1 MLPSA
6 IAPRLLFATLTL
18 TLCVVCVVSLAMF
31 VNSRMVI
38 DRFVDAS
45 VELRRD
51 NLSAQLEARLTQA
64 TAALERE
71 IDGLMRDRRI
81 ADLQRALDESAAEI
95 ASISGIRVLDTD
107 GEVIASAGDA
117 TGLSASP
124 SGVTWQTERVV
135 ASRDIA
141 LGGNRLGALSL
152 AFSLEPFNR
161 EIDAFRARQLEIR
174 RDWRTD
180 ATAWVVITSLIMSLE

>member
-1 MLPSA
+1 MLPRA

-71 IDGLMRDRRI
+71 ID
-81 ADLQRALDESAAEI
+81 AAEFH
-95 ASISGIRVLDTD
+95 AGIDEAVDD
-107 GEVIASAGDA
+107 HA
-117 TGLSASP
+117 TVDEHS
-124 SGVTWQTERVV
+124 ER
-135 ASRDIA
+135 D
-141 LGGNRLGALSL
+141 
-152 AFSLEPFNR
+152 
-161 EIDAFRARQLEIR
+161 
-174 RDWRTD
+174 
-180 ATAWVVITSLIMSLE
+180 